1 MPRLSKIAKDPPAAV
16 EKSLKRLGANIR
28 VARLRRKL
36 RLEDLAARIG
46 VSRFALADA
55 EKGKATTSIAIY
67 VGALWALDLL
77 AGLEPVADPDR
88 DHAGKLLEQSR
99 TSKKAGQSR
108 AHDNDF

>member
-28 VARLRRKL
+28 TARLRRKL
-36 RLEDLAARIG
+36 RLEDLAERIG
-46 VSRFALADA
+46 TSRFALADA

-77 AGLEPVADPDR
+77 KELEQVADPDK
-88 DHAGKLLEQSR
+88 DNEGKLLEQSR
-99 TSKKAGQSR
+99 APKRADYSR
-108 AHDNDF
+108 ALDNDF